1 MLLMIIFILRALI
14 GIVTDLKVGLKDG
27 TIMGSYRMISSV
39 LNSLY
44 VIENAIRHHKQC
56 EGVAND
62 KELDANIDIIKQY
75 IKGQRA
81 LVWAREKR

>member
-1 MLLMIIFILRALI
+1 MIIFIPRALI
-14 GIVTDLKVGLKDG
+14 GIVTDLKVGLIDG
-27 TIMGSYRMISSV
+27 TIMGSYKMISSV

-62 KELDANIDIIKQY
+62 KELDVNIDIVKQY
-75 IKGQRA
+75 IKGQRD
-81 LVWAREKR
+81 LIWAKEKR